1 MKRLRVV
8 NLFRYCG
15 YQGKIEKLRNRYK
28 WTKLSHFM
36 PYDAKIYIVHDC
48 RVYEFQN
55 HLNHLFE
62 RFLWLTDLK
71 LTDEDNNQ
79 FLTID

>member
-1 MKRLRVV
+1 
-8 NLFRYCG
+8 
-15 YQGKIEKLRNRYK
+15 
-28 WTKLSHFM
+28 M
-36 PYDAKIYIVHDC
+36 PYDAKIYIVCH
-48 RVYEFQN
+48 VYKLQN

-79 FLTID
+79 FLTIDN